1 MAALT
6 QGNYPGDFLI
16 SEFGAPNH
24 CRNTVTI
31 KVGEDLL
38 AGTVLAVDVGG
49 DGSYVAFEDDTD
61 TPACAILLNAVDA
74 TAAAVPGV
82 VVIVRGPCTVSK
94 GGLVWHADNDA
105 TDKLN
110 GLADLLALGIVAVEG
125 V

>member
-6 QGNYPGDFLI
+6 EGNYPGDFLI

-24 CRNTVTI
+24 CRAEITV
-31 KVGEDLL
+31 KVGEDLA
-38 AGTVLAVDVGG
+38 AGTVLALDVGG

-74 TAAAVPGV
+74 SLAAKAAVA
-82 VVIVRGPCTVSK
+82 IVRGPCTVSK
-94 GGLVWHADNDA
+94 AGLTWHADNDA
-105 TDKLN
+105 TDITN